1 MNYRKERWPIL
12 DVKKIN
18 QYGFTPMLKIGEMA
32 VKEVEKYLRSLKE
45 TIEVINVEDDEEYQ
59 KKDIDL
65 IWRYKMNGRKYE
77 QRIEVKGDRYH
88 HTGNVFL
95 ETISNRERNNPGC
108 FMYSEADYFFYY
120 FVESRELYIIPLR
133 RAREWFKENMHR
145 FEEKCLSTKV
155 GNYTYY
161 TSAGRLVPRKVL
173 REEVQGVKYKKI

>member
-1 MNYRKERWPIL
+1 M

-65 IWRYKMNGRKYE
+65 IWRYEMNGRKYE